1 MKIQYF
7 SKAEDLLAKTGQ
19 QLSRDE
25 ARYGLMLMI
34 LKSLVGKADI
44 YKPGPPWFCAVYS
57 GKTLCAAALR
67 TPPFKVVLAHLSG
80 DAQAVAG
87 CLVDT
92 VSQRETAITGINGD
106 KELADRFAE
115 LWCRSHPVTV
125 QSVMGDRI
133 YRLDQVN
140 DVALAPGRLRQATEA
155 DKGLVARWS
164 HSFFTD
170 IFGKSSNE
178 IEIDI
183 TPNLIQGDVYLWDDR
198 EPVSLV
204 MKSRLSEKSMMVR
217 FVYTPPEQRGKG
229 YSTSTVS
236 ELCRQI
242 LKSGCQFCSLF
253 ADPDNPISNSIYQKI
268 GFYAVSDSISYAF
281 SL

>member
-7 SKAEDLLAKTGQ
+7 SKPEDFLANTGK

-34 LKSLVGKADI
+34 VKSLANTDN
-44 YKPGPPWFCAVYS
+44 YNHGPPWFCAVYS

-87 CLVDT
+87 YLVDT
-92 VSQRETAITGINGD
+92 VSQRETAIPGINGD

-125 QSVMGDRI
+125 QSVMGERI

-140 DVALAPGRLRQATEA
+140 DVALAPGRLRHATEA

-164 HSFFTD
+164 HSFYAD
-170 IFGKSSNE
+170 VFGKSSNE

-198 EPVSLV
+198 EPVSLA

-229 YSTSTVS
+229 YSTSAVS

-268 GFYAVSDSISYAF
+268 GFHPVSDSISYAF